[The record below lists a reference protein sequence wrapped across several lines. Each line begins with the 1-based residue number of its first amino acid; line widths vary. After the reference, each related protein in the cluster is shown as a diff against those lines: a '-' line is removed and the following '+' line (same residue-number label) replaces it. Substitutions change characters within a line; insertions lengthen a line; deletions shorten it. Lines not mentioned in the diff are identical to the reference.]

1 MSDSSNSLG
10 SLGLAFIAAGLYT
23 SLQSNKAQASI
34 ERANIKMQAS
44 QAGVKAAEEAY
55 QRSRTFRQNVASQLA
70 MGGMGFGGTMGAIA
84 AQNESLANV
93 NYDLAA
99 IDKQQQFTQLAK
111 QSGLTSSRINKYARD
126 VQAFGAAAKQ
136 TSDLASKLGLF
147 SGGG

>member
-44 QAGVKAAEEAY
+44 QAQLQAAEAGLA
-55 QRSRTFRQNVASQLA
+55 RVKNFREVTSMNLA
-70 MGGMGFGGTMGAIA
+70 LSGMGFGSTTALA
-84 AQNESLANV
+84 SAQNQSYANFSLDMAALEKQKAFTALSEESAL
-93 NYDLAA
+93 
-99 IDKQQQFTQLAK
+99 TQ
-111 QSGLTSSRINKYARD
+111 SRLNKYTKNL
-126 VQAFGAAAKQ
+126 GAYGNAAKQ